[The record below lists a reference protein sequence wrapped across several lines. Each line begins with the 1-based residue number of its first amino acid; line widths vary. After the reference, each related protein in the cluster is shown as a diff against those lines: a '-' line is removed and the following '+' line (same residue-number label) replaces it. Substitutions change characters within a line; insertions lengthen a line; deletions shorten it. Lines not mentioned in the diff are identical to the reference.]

1 MDPTAPTPLA
11 PLAVLIPAL
20 NEARRL
26 PALLADL
33 QQAPP
38 GLLRDTLVVD
48 GGSGD
53 GTATLAQLAGA
64 QLLHSR
70 RGRGSQLALAAA
82 RTDAPWLL
90 VLHAD
95 ARLPQGWAQAIQAA
109 MAQPAAAWSFNL
121 AIAAPGLPLRLLE
134 LAVALR
140 SRLGQCPYGDQ
151 GLLLPSQLYAAAGG
165 FAPIPLMEDLDLVQR
180 LRPLTRLRCLQRPL
194 RVDGRRWRDHGVMA
208 VAWRNWQLR
217 RAWRRGASTADLA
230 QRYYGLEH
238 SGPQKR
244 ATPFPNGSCPAPTQT
259 AAPPD
264 PAGCCPAGDADA
276 FGSDRDG
283 AAVWR
288 VPGPGANPD
297 VPRNAH
303 H

>member
-1 MDPTAPTPLA
+1 MDPIAPPPLA

-20 NEARRL
+20 NEAQRL

-38 GLLRDTLVVD
+38 GLLRETLVVD

-53 GTATLAQLAGA
+53 GTAALARLAGA
-64 QLLHSR
+64 QLLHSP

-82 RTDAPWLL
+82 RTSAPWLL

-95 ARLPQGWAQAIQAA
+95 VRLPQGWTTAIAAA

-121 AIAAPGLPLRLLE
+121 AIDAPGLPLRLLE

-151 GLLLPSQLYAAAGG
+151 GLLLPRQLYAAAGG

-180 LRPLTRLRCLQRPL
+180 LQPHTRLRCLRQPL
-194 RVDGRRWRDHGVMA
+194 RVDGRRWRERGVLA

-217 RAWRRGASTADLA
+217 RAWRRGANTADLA
-230 QRYYGLEH
+230 RRYYGEY
-238 SGPQKR
+238 QKAQR
-244 ATPFPNGSCPAPTQT
+244 FCWGSSSQPWAL
-259 AAPPD
+259 
-264 PAGCCPAGDADA
+264 
-276 FGSDRDG
+276 
-283 AAVWR
+283 
-288 VPGPGANPD
+288 
-297 VPRNAH
+297 
-303 H
+303 